1 MSIARCLLSSWSLFN
16 LTCSKGWAKWSHV
29 MFLDCQDWQAYHK
42 FCTINLAKSIA
53 REAWNCAHPRYS
65 WHSRSG
71 TKSSKFEQ
79 FARWDHA
86 PLCIAFLSSN
96 ACSSWRHT
104 PRWTRWKEIGLTHRG
119 SRIAAQKKAACAQA
133 RCQAFSTWANEPKN
147 KEQIVLIQHQLLKW
161 FWPVSRPPTV
171 KSWHMK
177 LIRRKGPQGPDV
189 EFLQIAVCALRH
201 LDRPLLDDSDV
212 ASQSVGRG

>member
-16 LTCSKGWAKWSHV
+16 LTCSKEWAKWSHV

-119 SRIAAQKKAACAQA
+119 SRIAAQKKGSLCKRGA
-133 RCQAFSTWANEPKN
+133 RHLAPGQTNRRTRN
-147 KEQIVLIQHQLLKW
+147 KSFLFNTSCWNGSGLSQGHQLW
-161 FWPVSRPPTV
+161 S
-171 KSWHMK
+171 
-177 LIRRKGPQGPDV
+177 PDTWN
-189 EFLQIAVCALRH
+189 
-201 LDRPLLDDSDV
+201 
-212 ASQSVGRG
+212 